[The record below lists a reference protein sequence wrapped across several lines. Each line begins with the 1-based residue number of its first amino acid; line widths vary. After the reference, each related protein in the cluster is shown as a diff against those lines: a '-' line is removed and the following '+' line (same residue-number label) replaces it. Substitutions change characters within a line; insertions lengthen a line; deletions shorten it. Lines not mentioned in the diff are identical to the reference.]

1 MLEDKSS
8 NISNGNFNYTKT
20 RLLKMRTIL
29 IFGEINKEISES
41 VTADLLDLS
50 FESSKPINII
60 INSQGGHVE
69 SGDTIHD
76 MIKFVNNQVNIIGT
90 GWVASA
96 GLLIYLA
103 AEKEHR
109 FSLPNTR
116 FLLHQPAGGMGGVV
130 SDIQIQAE
138 EMIKTKKRLNIIV
151 ANATGQRLKKVEED
165 AERDYWLDANEA
177 KEYGIVEKIISS
189 IEEVEMWNNIITNN

>member
-1 MLEDKSS
+1 MLQDQNHNMSE
-8 NISNGNFNYTKT
+8 GNFSYMKR
-20 RLLKMRTIL
+20 RLLKARTIL
-29 IFGEINKEISES
+29 IFGEINQEVSKTA
-41 VTADLLDLS
+41 TADLLELS

-60 INSQGGHVE
+60 ISSQGGHVE

-76 MIKFVNNQVNIIGT
+76 MIKFVNNQVNVIGT

-103 AEKEHR
+103 AEKDHR

-116 FLLHQPAGGMGGVV
+116 FLLHQPAGGMGGVA

-138 EMIKTKKRLNIIV
+138 EIIKTKKRLNTIV
-151 ANATGQRLKKVEED
+151 ANATGQKLQKIEED
-165 AERDYWLDANEA
+165 AERDYWLSANEA
-177 KEYGIVEKIISS
+177 KEYGIVEKIINS
-189 IEEVEMWNNIITNN
+189 IEEVESLRIVR